1 MSVLSDFGVV
11 GVRKFSVSDHVMYV
25 YGKYHLRQGL
35 FFEMFRNYGQRAE
48 YYSVL

>member
-1 MSVLSDFGVV
+1 MIALSGFGAV
-11 GVRKFSVSDHVMYV
+11 GVRSFSVSDHVMYV

-35 FFEMFRNYGQRAE
+35 FFEMFRSYGQRAE